1 MVASGPLCCEA
12 GRSEAVCSAI
22 LSAPLLWHAERL
34 VLVPSRLAPRRRQ
47 LRERAS
53 GTRPHCTARPG
64 LPKEIADL
72 IWVAALLL
80 VDCDDL
86 VGRGVCWPRRRDMKE
101 V

>member
-1 MVASGPLCCEA
+1 MRAALQGPCFALLPALARRTLGLAFPVAG
-12 GRSEAVCSAI
+12 AVATGDVSC
-22 LSAPLLWHAERL
+22 
-34 VLVPSRLAPRRRQ
+34 VG
-47 LRERAS
+47 AS